1 MVLDE
6 HFIVR
11 VGIIAQLES
20 ESDLEVVA
28 SVGSL
33 ADAREQASRHSLDI
47 ALTEARLPDASAPEI
62 LRALRAAQPGLK
74 VVVLSAHAGEE
85 EVCRALDAGANGYV
99 FKSDPWASIVGAI
112 RQANTGGRPLSPAAL
127 TAWNSRSGR
136 LGLTPRLE
144 ELLGLL
150 AEGFSNKQIADRL
163 NLSLATVKEHN
174 TRLFT
179 RLRVENRTQAI
190 AEARRRGLV
199 R

>member
-28 SVGSL
+28 SVGSV
-33 ADAREQASRHSLDI
+33 ADAREQAARHALDV
-47 ALTEARLPDASAPEI
+47 AVTEARLPDGSAPDVI
-62 LRALRAAQPGLK
+62 RALRSVQPSLK

-99 FKSDPWASIVGAI
+99 FKSDPWAEIVGAI
-112 RQANTGGRPLSPAAL
+112 RQVSAGGRPLSRAAL
-127 TAWNSRSGR
+127 NAWNSRGGR

-190 AEARRRGLV
+190 AEARRRGIV